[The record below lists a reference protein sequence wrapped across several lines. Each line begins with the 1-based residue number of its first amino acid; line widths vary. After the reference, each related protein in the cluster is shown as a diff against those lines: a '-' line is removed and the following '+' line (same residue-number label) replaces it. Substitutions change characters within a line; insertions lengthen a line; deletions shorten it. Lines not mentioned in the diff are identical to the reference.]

1 MKARIVDAGTKYL
14 AISFCSLSAAAVFGR
29 TVIFR
34 LMMPSKHFCPAS
46 NTPDPEFPVV
56 ATSLITVE
64 NLFWTLAGSN
74 DGNIMVRA
82 RRSFGNRDDERF
94 PGPRLVVTQCHAV
107 HPQIDR
113 ELVIVYGKERQ
124 IHSLEIALP
133 NGGRGQL
140 HASDV
145 HARLGVGG

>member
-1 MKARIVDAGTKYL
+1 MVDAGSKYL
-14 AISFCSLSAAAVFGR
+14 AISFSSGVFGR

-74 DGNIMVRA
+74 AGNITWERAMPSGTATMTGSPATVGFHTAGVR
-82 RRSFGNRDDERF
+82 RIR
-94 PGPRLVVTQCHAV
+94 
-107 HPQIDR
+107 I
-113 ELVIVYGKERQ
+113 
-124 IHSLEIALP
+124 
-133 NGGRGQL
+133 
-140 HASDV
+140 
-145 HARLGVGG
+145 